1 MVQIALSLTEW
12 EDRLHDSCLNGED
25 HRLVIDLVRWL
36 KMGVLEKKG
45 MQVLVIRNWF
55 PSSKE
60 ITTII
65 VSTW

>member
-1 MVQIALSLTEW
+1 MVQIALSLTER

-36 KMGVLEKKG
+36 KMGAI
-45 MQVLVIRNWF
+45 QVLVIRNWF

-65 VSTW
+65 GSTW